1 MYHFLYKITKKV
13 KKFIK
18 SQKITKNPKFKP
30 KNSQI
35 QCQNL
40 LEINQTVATLKCH
53 SCEQRKICDYTCQII
68 GQ

>member
-1 MYHFLYKITKKV
+1 MLKTKRNQPQISDFLK
-13 KKFIK
+13 K
-18 SQKITKNPKFKP
+18 SQKNPILSPKTDKFGVK
-30 KNSQI
+30 
-35 QCQNL
+35 NL